1 MMAEALIVRNQ
12 GRTLRTFGALA
23 LAAALLGGLYSI
35 GTMTWI
41 LVFLSL
47 FAIPALVDLLLNPVS
62 TFEMTDDTMR
72 WICPTQSGELTLDRI
87 RQVRLDT
94 RLDVSVRVT
103 VMLVDGS
110 KLRLPQDVLPAH
122 KTLEEAFQARGIK
135 VERHH
140 FRVI

>member
-1 MMAEALIVRNQ
+1 MMAEALIVHNQ
-12 GRTLRTFGALA
+12 GRTLRTFGALV

-72 WICPTQSGELTLDRI
+72 WKCPTQSGELTLDRI